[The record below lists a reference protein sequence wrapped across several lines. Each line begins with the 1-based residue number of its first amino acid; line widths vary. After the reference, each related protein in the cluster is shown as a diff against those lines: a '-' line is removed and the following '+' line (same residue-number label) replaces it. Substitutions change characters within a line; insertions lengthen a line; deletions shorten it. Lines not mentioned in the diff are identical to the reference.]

1 MASKPPR
8 IQEFQVT
15 GEKLVTS
22 IKDLV
27 HEGNIRRIS
36 VRNERGVTL
45 LEIPL
50 VVGVAG
56 AVLLPLWA
64 ALGALAALVARCT
77 LLVERVGDPSSGTP
91 PVAFKRTGRAP
102 KKGGGS
108 RT

>member
-1 MASKPPR
+1 MATKSPLVE
-8 IQEFQVT
+8 EFQVT

-22 IKDLV
+22 IKELV

-36 VRNERGVTL
+36 VRNERGITL
-45 LEIPL
+45 LEIPF

-77 LLVERVGDPSSGTP
+77 LVVERIGEPASGTP
-91 PVAFKRTGRAP
+91 PVAFKKPGRAP
-102 KKGGGS
+102 KKGG
-108 RT
+108 RAT